1 MFILRI
7 GTKQTSFAYWER
19 KQPGHG
25 HLHWCH
31 NPFNEAMISYPGSLT
46 SSASVPPSNLDF

>member
-1 MFILRI
+1 MALAVLIFSE
-7 GTKQTSFAYWER
+7 GF
-19 KQPGHG
+19 GHG

-46 SSASVPPSNLDF
+46 FPASVPPINLDF